1 MKYTYIYVRNMDLLI
16 SMRSAHKG
24 ANLVP
29 AVVSTGKCNQVSAS
43 SLHLPLAKHTSPTIV
58 E

>member
-1 MKYTYIYVRNMDLLI
+1 MRNMDLLI
-16 SMRSAHKG
+16 SKHSAHKG